1 MCIKGVGEILV
12 KKKSLFDSYFTLI
25 RFTLG
30 FKGTSYLQPW
40 SAKDFS
46 IRMLADRWVKAVF
59 IGLMSDQVTLKL
71 SFILWF

>member
-46 IRMLADRWVKAVF
+46 IRMLADR
-59 IGLMSDQVTLKL
+59 
-71 SFILWF
+71 